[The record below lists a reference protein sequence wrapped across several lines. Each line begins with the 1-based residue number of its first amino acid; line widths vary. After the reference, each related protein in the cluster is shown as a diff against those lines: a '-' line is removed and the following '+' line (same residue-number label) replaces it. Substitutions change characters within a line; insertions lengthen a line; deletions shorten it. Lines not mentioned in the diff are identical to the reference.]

1 MLINIEQIKIENRI
15 RKDFGNIQELADDIK
30 QNGLINPPVVISES
44 DGIYTLLT
52 GERRIRAMKLLG
64 YKQVEVRTWKS
75 LDDEQKLNIEI
86 SENEARKDFSK
97 SERMEYALRLAKIE
111 SIKAKE
117 RQGARNDL
125 DNIVEMFPQGE
136 QSKVRDIVAA
146 KTGIGSGKQ
155 FDKEKYIY
163 ENQSSLT
170 PEDFAEW
177 DEGRLSTNKAYQRVK
192 AKMQEQEE
200 QLQVAQKQAQ
210 GYADQISAYKSKA
223 EETESLRQR
232 IKSLQESITAMEQ
245 RVPEVKTVVQT
256 VVPDDYEPLKVSN
269 KNLRSDNARMLKDY
283 DNVCKELF
291 ELKDR
296 LRAVEEDSTR
306 TSIEKE
312 LERDCN
318 LFCARCDDFIKKVGG
333 YAYLSDK
340 LNSLPDKERRSY
352 IKCVQMINAW
362 AENIIQNNNLYNNV
376 NNE

>member
-44 DGIYTLLT
+44 DGAYTLLT

-75 LDDEQKLNIEI
+75 LNDEQKLNIEI

-111 SIKAKE
+111 RLKAEE
-117 RQGARNDL
+117 RMKSGKADPTQTFA
-125 DNIVEMFPQGE
+125 QGE
-136 QSKVRDIVAA
+136 RGEVRDIVAA
-146 KTGIGSGKQ
+146 KTGIGSGETYR
-155 FDKEKYIY
+155 KEKYIY

-170 PEDFAEW
+170 PEDFADW
-177 DEGRLSTNKAYQRVK
+177 DERRLSTNKAYQKVK
-192 AKMQEQEE
+192 AKMREQEE
-200 QLQVAQKQAQ
+200 QLQAAQKQAQ
-210 GYADQISAYKSKA
+210 GYADQISAYKSKVEEA
-223 EETESLRQR
+223 EHLRQR

-245 RVPEVKTVVQT
+245 REPEIKTVQVL
-256 VVPDDYEPLKVSN
+256 PDDYESLKHAN
-269 KNLRSDNARMLKDY
+269 KELKSETAQMSKDY
-283 DNVCKELF
+283 DKVCKELF

-296 LRAVEEDSTR
+296 LRALEEDSTR
-306 TSIEKE
+306 ASIEKE

-340 LNSLPDKERRSY
+340 LDSLPDKERRAY
-352 IKCVQMINAW
+352 IKCVHMVSAW
-362 AENIIQNNNLYNNV
+362 AENIIQNTSSYNNI
-376 NNE
+376 

>member
-44 DGIYTLLT
+44 DGTYTLLT
-52 GERRIRAMKLLG
+52 GERRIKAMKLLG

-97 SERMEYALRLAKIE
+97 SERMEYALKLAKIE
-111 SIKAKE
+111 RLKAEE
-117 RQGARNDL
+117 RTKSGKAYPT
-125 DNIVEMFPQGE
+125 ETFPQGGQGE
-136 QSKVRDIVAA
+136 VRDIVAQ

-170 PEDFAEW
+170 PEDFADW

-192 AKMQEQEE
+192 ARIQEQEE
-200 QLQVAQKQAQ
+200 QIQAAQKQSQ
-210 GYADQISAYKSKA
+210 EYVDKLNESQRQISTYKSKA
-223 EETESLRQR
+223 EEAESLRER
-232 IKSLQESITAMEQ
+232 IQVLQESIAEME
-245 RVPEVKTVVQT
+245 RREPEVKTVVQT
-256 VVPDDYEPLKVSN
+256 VVPDDYESLKSSN
-269 KNLRSDNARMLKDY
+269 KILRSDNARMAREYNDR
-283 DNVCKELF
+283 CKELF

-296 LRAVEEDSTR
+296 LRAVEEDSIR
-306 TSIEKE
+306 ASIEKE

-340 LNSLPDKERRSY
+340 LDSLPDKERRSY

-362 AENIIQNNNLYNNV
+362 AENIILNSNA
-376 NNE
+376 E